1 MRIKIEMVVDV
12 SDICNF
18 DNEQESDW
26 FADEIMQQKDLRLHS
41 NEIGDELG
49 DIEDLKWSYIND
61 HKLI

>member
-1 MRIKIEMVVDV
+1 MRIKIEIIVDV
-12 SDICNF
+12 SDVCNF

-26 FADEIMQQKDLRLHS
+26 FEDEIMQQKDLRLHS

-49 DIEDLKWSYIND
+49 TIEGLKWSYIPD

>member
-1 MRIKIEMVVDV
+1 MRVKIEIIVNV

-18 DNEQESDW
+18 DNKQESDW
-26 FADEIMQQKDLRLHS
+26 FADEIMQQKYLRLHS

-49 DIEDLKWSYIND
+49 DIEDFKWSYIPD

>member
-1 MRIKIEMVVDV
+1 MRVKIEMIVDV

-61 HKLI
+61 NKLI